1 MQAHPV
7 FRKILAALRQA
18 AGFGAYLV
26 RRAAADRCPES
37 AAELTV
43 TSLLA
48 MVPLMAIAFAVV
60 SAVPLF
66 EGMREDIQRFV
77 FESFVPEA
85 GRAVQHYLDAFTDN
99 VANLTTVGLVAL
111 GVTAL
116 VLLATIESTFNRIW
130 RVGRSRSLLVRFLAY
145 WTTLTLGPVLF
156 GVSLS
161 LSSYLFAAA
170 RASGVAELADPISP
184 LTRAAPALMEFAG
197 FTVLYLVIANRPVRW
212 RDAMAGALLA
222 TMLFELL
229 KGGIGLYVAAFP
241 TYQTIY
247 GALSVFPILLVWLYL
262 AWMAALLGAELTAAL
277 PEWGHKRRLG
287 AGPST
292 AAQRQIAAL
301 DLLRRLAA
309 AHAAGEAVSH
319 WALLGQVE
327 ADAAEID
334 TVLGLLGS
342 QGYLAETRRGR
353 WVLRR
358 DLGKVSLHRLSADLG
373 LGFAGEEMVATSAWQ
388 RAALDLIGQVE
399 QVKREAMAESV
410 AAFLDRAEAEE

>member
-1 MQAHPV
+1 MQTHPV
-7 FRKILAALRQA
+7 FQKLFAALRQA
-18 AGFGAYLV
+18 TDFAAYLA

-48 MVPLMAIAFAVV
+48 LVPLMAIGFAVV
-60 SAVPLF
+60 SAFPLF
-66 EGMREDIQRFV
+66 EGMRDEIQRFV

-85 GRAVQHYLDAFTDN
+85 GQAVRHYLDTFTDN
-99 VANLTTVGLVAL
+99 AAKLTTVGVV
-111 GVTAL
+111 GVGITAL
-116 VLLATIESTFNRIW
+116 MLLATIESTFNRIW
-130 RVGRSRSLLVRFLAY
+130 RVGSSRSLLVRLLAY
-145 WTTLTLGPVLF
+145 WTTLTLGPLLF

-170 RASGVAELADPISP
+170 RATGVAELADPISP

-222 TMLFELL
+222 TALFELL
-229 KGGIGLYVAAFP
+229 KGGIGLYVTTFP

-262 AWMAALLGAELTAAL
+262 AWIAALLGAEMTAAL
-277 PEWGHKRRLG
+277 PEWVLRRRVGSGVPAAARRL
-287 AGPST
+287 
-292 AAQRQIAAL
+292 IAAL

-327 ADAAEID
+327 ADAEEID
-334 TVLGLLGS
+334 TVIGLLGAE
-342 QGYLAETRRGR
+342 GYLVETRRGR

-358 DLGKVSLHRLSADLG
+358 DLTQVSLHRLSADLG
-373 LGFAGEEMVATSAWQ
+373 LGFTGGKIAGTSAWQ
-388 RAALDLIGQVE
+388 RAVLDLLGRVE
-399 QVKREAMAESV
+399 GLEREAMAEPV
-410 AAFLDRAEAEE
+410 AAFLDQAEAAA